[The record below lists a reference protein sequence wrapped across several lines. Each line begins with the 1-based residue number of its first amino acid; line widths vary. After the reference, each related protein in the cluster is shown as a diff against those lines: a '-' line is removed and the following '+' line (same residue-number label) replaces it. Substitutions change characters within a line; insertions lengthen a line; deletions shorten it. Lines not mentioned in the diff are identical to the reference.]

1 MASQNYSPTFAV
13 GEQKSGDHQ
22 FETSKTPINTGILK
36 SYINI
41 YQLVSL
47 ISELSTVSLDITC
60 NISRSSSLAIFFA
73 QGHPANSA
81 AAVRSSKLP
90 VFNSR
95 YLEQNVPRRL
105 GGQNGRTV
113 TEQKWV
119 FPKMVGVPPK
129 IPQIINSNRV
139 FPYKPSILGVSPY
152 FWKHTSSIW
161 IFLKLRTG
169 YIAAQHFARI

>member
-1 MASQNYSPTFAV
+1 METERMNMASQNYSPTFAV

-129 IPQIINSNRV
+129 S
-139 FPYKPSILGVSPY
+139 SILIGFSLINHP
-152 FWKHTSSIW
+152 FWGFPP
-161 IFLKLRTG
+161 IFGNTQVAFG
-169 YIAAQHFARI
+169 SFWN